1 MAQGKLVDS
10 YGRIHSYL
18 RISLT
23 SACNFKCGY
32 CVGDSPSNP
41 ATSSLD
47 MSSFLRVARLLAVH
61 GVSKVRLTGGEPTL
75 RPDLPEIVSNL
86 KAISGIRHVGIT
98 TNGFVLSRIA
108 GSLASAGLDSVNISL
123 DSLVPGKFAFITK
136 VDGFARVW
144 KGIEASIGLFP
155 TVKLNVV
162 VMNGFNEDEL
172 ANFVEVAGKFSITVR
187 FIEYMPF
194 PGNAWSLRK
203 FISLED
209 MKKRLL
215 ERFKLIPAVAKDPIA
230 EYYEVVGQTGRIGF
244 ISSISQPFCEA
255 CNRIRLTSDGS
266 LKVCLHDNEERK
278 LDLTLS
284 DEELLREIQAVL
296 VRKRLQHDPATD
308 LVAAPNRSMVN
319 IGG

>member
-10 YGRIHSYL
+10 YGRLHSYL

-32 CVGDSPSNP
+32 CVGDSPSKP
-41 ATSSLD
+41 STTTLD
-47 MSSFLRVARLLAVH
+47 MSSFLRVVKLLAAN

-75 RPDLPEIVSNL
+75 RPDLPEIVSNI
-86 KAISGIRHVGIT
+86 KAFRGIRHVGIT
-98 TNGFVLSRIA
+98 TNGFLLPRIA
-108 GSLASAGLDSVNISL
+108 NSLASAGLDSVNISL
-123 DSLVPGKFAFITK
+123 DSLVPAKFAFITK

-144 KGIEASIGLFP
+144 KGIETSVGLFP

-172 ANFVEVAGKFSITVR
+172 GNFVELAGKLSLTVR

-209 MKKRLL
+209 MKKRISQRFQLL
-215 ERFKLIPAVAKDPIA
+215 PADLNDPIA
-230 EYYEVVGQTGRIGF
+230 EYYDVEGQTGRIGF
-244 ISSISQPFCEA
+244 IASISQPFCEA
-255 CNRIRLTSDGS
+255 CNRIRLTSDGN

-278 LDLTLS
+278 LDMTLS
-284 DEELLREIQAVL
+284 DEELLRAIQAVL
-296 VRKRLQHDPATD
+296 VRKRFQHDPATD
-308 LVAAPNRSMVN
+308 LVSAPNRSMVN